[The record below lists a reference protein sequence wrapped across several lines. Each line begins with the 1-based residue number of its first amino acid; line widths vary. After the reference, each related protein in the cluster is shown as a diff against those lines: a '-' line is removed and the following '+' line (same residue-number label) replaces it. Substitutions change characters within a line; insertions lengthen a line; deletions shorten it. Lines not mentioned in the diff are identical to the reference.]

1 VDGAAAA
8 GPPFRCLR
16 ALRTEVTH
24 DVWDGPFQLT
34 GVAHTGG
41 WEGRGC
47 ASRMAQPVVVAA
59 GRSAHLG
66 SPEMLV
72 CPSFFF
78 FLIFEASEVIS
89 INCRNVCF
97 AVI

>member
-1 VDGAAAA
+1 MGVTITPVDGAAAA
-8 GPPFRCLR
+8 GPPFRYLR
-16 ALRTEVTH
+16 ALSTEVTH

-47 ASRMAQPVVVAA
+47 ASRMAQLVVVAS

-78 FLIFEASEVIS
+78 FF
-89 INCRNVCF
+89 
-97 AVI
+97 